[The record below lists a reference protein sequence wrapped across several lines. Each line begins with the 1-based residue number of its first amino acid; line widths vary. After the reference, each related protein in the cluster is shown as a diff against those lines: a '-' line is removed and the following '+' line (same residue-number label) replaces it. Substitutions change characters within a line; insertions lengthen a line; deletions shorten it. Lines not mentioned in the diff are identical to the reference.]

1 MSAFDEDI
9 AADFILEAQ
18 EILDRL
24 GEQLVALEQSPQDN
38 EQLNAV
44 FRGFHTL
51 KGGAGFLGVHAM
63 VELCHAAEE
72 TLGMARSG
80 KAVLQ
85 ANHFDAAQQS
95 LDWLQAMLDAVSGG
109 TEPQH
114 APPEL
119 IAMFDVD
126 AAPAPAAV
134 AAAPVDAAAA
144 IAAAK
149 SGSDMIDEDEFEA
162 LLDQLHG
169 GAAPGSKP
177 VGAAAAIAAAKSGS
191 DMIDE
196 DEFEAL
202 LDQLHGS
209 AAPGAKPVGAA
220 AAIAAAKS
228 GSDMI
233 DEDEFEALLD
243 QLHGG
248 AAPGAKPVG
257 AAVAAAPKPA
267 IPKPAPVVPP
277 RPASP
282 PRPAAAPAAAA
293 KPAAAEAEQT
303 VRVDTKRLDAI
314 VNLIGELVLSR
325 NRLKTLRTRL
335 KDEELDRAVSTLDIA
350 TARLQSAVMRTRMQ
364 PVGKVFS
371 RFPKVARDV
380 ARNLKKEV
388 ELELVGAET
397 ELDRNLVEAL
407 ADPLVHLVR
416 NAIDHGIEMPD
427 LREAQGKQ
435 RSGHVRLSAQQ
446 EGDYVSIEIQD
457 DGAGIDPEK
466 LRAKAREKGLIDPEA
481 AARLSSEECLH
492 LVFLPGFSTKQE
504 VTDISGRGVGM
515 DVVQSRIRELSGQI
529 QIQSELGRGSRFLIR
544 VPLTLAILPT
554 LLVQAGQDIYALP
567 LARVMEV
574 LHAPRTSLGWFDG
587 RAVLDRRS
595 HTLPLLDLR
604 QWLDVEPAPST
615 LMTIVVLQVGEA
627 RFGLVVDQ
635 VRGRE
640 EVVIKPLPKALRG
653 LKGYAGATLIG
664 DGRMALILDV
674 DGLRNSQG

>member
-1 MSAFDEDI
+1 MSAVPDDI

-24 GEQLVALEQSPQDN
+24 GEQLVSLEQSPQDSD
-38 EQLNAV
+38 QLNAV

-51 KGGAGFLGVHAM
+51 KGGAGFLGIQAM

-80 KAVLQ
+80 HAVLQ
-85 ANHFDAAQQS
+85 AHHFDAGQQS
-95 LDWLQAMLDAVSGG
+95 LDYLQSMLDSVAAG
-109 TEPQH
+109 TEPGY

-119 IAMFDVD
+119 IAQFDVNGP
-126 AAPAPAAV
+126 ATPAPV
-134 AAAPVDAAAA
+134 ATATAS
-144 IAAAK
+144 
-149 SGSDMIDEDEFEA
+149 SGDLITDDEFEA
-162 LLDQLHG
+162 LLDTLHG
-169 GAAPGSKP
+169 GAAPTA
-177 VGAAAAIAAAKSGS
+177 VAKKKDDGL
-191 DMIDE
+191 I
-196 DEFEAL
+196 
-202 LDQLHGS
+202 G
-209 AAPGAKPVGAA
+209 
-220 AAIAAAKS
+220 
-228 GSDMI
+228 
-233 DEDEFEALLD
+233 EDEFEALLD

-248 AAPGAKPVG
+248 AAPGAQS
-257 AAVAAAPKPA
+257 VA
-267 IPKPAPVVPP
+267 
-277 RPASP
+277 
-282 PRPAAAPAAAA
+282 AAAPAPAIAPRPVAAPAPA
-293 KPAAAEAEQT
+293 KPAANKPVAEAEHT

-325 NRLKTLRTRL
+325 NRLKTLRARL
-335 KDEELDRAVSTLDIA
+335 HDEELDRAVSTLDIA

-388 ELELVGAET
+388 ELELIGAET

-416 NAIDHGIEMPD
+416 NAIDHGIEMPE
-427 LREAQGKQ
+427 LREAQGKT
-435 RSGHVRLSAQQ
+435 RSGNVRLSAQQ
-446 EGDYVSIEIQD
+446 EGDYVSIEVQD
-457 DGAGIDPEK
+457 DGAGIDPER

-481 AARLSSEECLH
+481 AARLTSEECLH

-529 QIQSELGRGSRFLIR
+529 QIQSELGRGSRFMIR

-554 LLVQAGQDIYALP
+554 LLVQAGEDVYALP

-574 LHAPRTSLGWFDG
+574 LHAPNTSLGWFDG
-587 RAVLDRRS
+587 RAVLDRRT
-595 HTLPLLDLR
+595 HTLPLVDLR
-604 QWLDVEPAPST
+604 HWLDVDPAPSP
-615 LMTIVVLQVGEA
+615 LLTIVVLQAGEA

-653 LKGYAGATLIG
+653 LRGYAGATLIG
-664 DGRMALILDV
+664 DGRMSLILDV
-674 DGLRNSQG
+674 DGLRTPHD

>member
-1 MSAFDEDI
+1 MSAVPDDI

-24 GEQLVALEQSPQDN
+24 GEQLVSLEQAPQDAD
-38 EQLNAV
+38 QLNAV

-51 KGGAGFLGVHAM
+51 KGGAGFLGIQAM

-80 KAVLQ
+80 QATLQ
-85 ANHFDAAQQS
+85 AHHFDAAQQS
-95 LDWLQAMLDAVSGG
+95 LDYLQSMLDSVSAG
-109 TEPQH
+109 TEPGY

-119 IAMFDVD
+119 IAQFDVNGP
-126 AAPAPAAV
+126 ATPAPAA
-134 AAAPVDAAAA
+134 AAGTGAGGEL
-144 IAAAK
+144 I
-149 SGSDMIDEDEFEA
+149 SDDEFEA

-169 GAAPGSKP
+169 GAAPTAVALPQKDNG
-177 VGAAAAIAAAKSGS
+177 
-191 DMIDE
+191 MI
-196 DEFEAL
+196 
-202 LDQLHGS
+202 G
-209 AAPGAKPVGAA
+209 
-220 AAIAAAKS
+220 
-228 GSDMI
+228 
-233 DEDEFEALLD
+233 EDEFEALLD

-248 AAPGAKPVG
+248 AVPGAKPV
-257 AAVAAAPKPA
+257 APSAAAA
-267 IPKPAPVVPP
+267 QPAP
-277 RPASP
+277 R
-282 PRPAAAPAAAA
+282 AAAPAPAA
-293 KPAAAEAEQT
+293 KPAANKPVAEAEHT

-325 NRLKTLRTRL
+325 NRLKTLRVRL
-335 KDEELDRAVSTLDIA
+335 HDEELDRAVSTLDIA

-380 ARNLKKEV
+380 ARSLKKEV
-388 ELELVGAET
+388 ELELFGADT

-416 NAIDHGIEMPD
+416 NAIDHGVEMPD
-427 LREAQGKQ
+427 LREAQGKP

-446 EGDYVSIEIQD
+446 EGDYVSIEVQD
-457 DGAGIDPEK
+457 DGAGIDPER
-466 LRAKAREKGLIDPEA
+466 LRQKAREKGLIDPEA

-529 QIQSELGRGSRFLIR
+529 QIQSELGRGSRFMIR

-554 LLVQAGQDIYALP
+554 LLVQAGEDVYALP

-574 LHAPRTSLGWFDG
+574 LHAPNASLGWFDG
-587 RAVLDRRS
+587 RAVLDRKS
-595 HTLPLLDLR
+595 HTLPLVDLR
-604 QWLDVEPAPST
+604 HWLDVEPMPSS
-615 LMTIVVLQVGEA
+615 LLTIVVLQAGEA

-653 LKGYAGATLIG
+653 LRGYAGATLIG

-674 DGLRNSQG
+674 DGLRSHQD

>member
-1 MSAFDEDI
+1 MSAVSDDI
-9 AADFILEAQ
+9 TADFIIEAQ

-24 GEQLVALEQSPQDN
+24 GEQLVSLEQAPQDSD
-38 EQLNAV
+38 QLNAV
-44 FRGFHTL
+44 FRDYHTL
-51 KGGAGFLGVHAM
+51 KGGAGFLGVTAM

-72 TLGMARSG
+72 ALGAARAG
-80 KAVLQ
+80 QAVLQ
-85 ANHFDAAQQS
+85 AHHFDAAQQS
-95 LDWLQAMLDAVSGG
+95 LDYLQSMLDAVSSG
-109 TEPQH
+109 TEPGY
-114 APPEL
+114 APPDL
-119 IAMFDVD
+119 IAQFDVHGGVV
-126 AAPAPAAV
+126 AAPAA
-134 AAAPVDAAAA
+134 AAAPAAG
-144 IAAAK
+144 
-149 SGSDMIDEDEFEA
+149 GSDLITDDEFEA

-169 GAAPGSKP
+169 GNAPT
-177 VGAAAAIAAAKSGS
+177 AIAPAKKADDGLIS
-191 DMIDE
+191 
-196 DEFEAL
+196 
-202 LDQLHGS
+202 
-209 AAPGAKPVGAA
+209 
-220 AAIAAAKS
+220 
-228 GSDMI
+228 
-233 DEDEFEALLD
+233 EDEFEALLD

-248 AAPGAKPVG
+248 AAPGAKP
-257 AAVAAAPKPA
+257 AAVLAPA
-267 IPKPAPVVPP
+267 PAPVP
-277 RPASP
+277 RPV
-282 PRPAAAPAAAA
+282 AAPAPVA
-293 KPAAAEAEQT
+293 KPAAKPLAEAEHT

-325 NRLKTLRTRL
+325 NRLKTLRARL
-335 KDEELDRAVSTLDIA
+335 RDEELDRAVSTLDIA

-380 ARNLKKEV
+380 ARSLKKEV
-388 ELELVGAET
+388 DLELIGAET

-416 NAIDHGIEMPD
+416 NAIDHGVEMPD
-427 LREAQGKQ
+427 LREAQGKP
-435 RSGHVRLSAQQ
+435 RMGHVRLSAQQ
-446 EGDYVSIEIQD
+446 EGDYVSIEVQD

-492 LVFLPGFSTKQE
+492 LVFLPGFSTKQQ

-554 LLVQAGQDIYALP
+554 LLVQAGEDVYALP

-595 HTLPLLDLR
+595 HTLPLVDLR
-604 QWLDVEPAPST
+604 QWLDVAPAAST
-615 LMTIVVLQVGEA
+615 LLTIVVLQAGEA

-653 LKGYAGATLIG
+653 LRGYAGATLIG

-674 DGLRNSQG
+674 DGLR

>member
-1 MSAFDEDI
+1 MSAVSDDI
-9 AADFILEAQ
+9 TADFIIEAQ

-24 GEQLVALEQSPQDN
+24 GEQLVSLEQAPQDT

-44 FRGFHTL
+44 FRGYHTL
-51 KGGAGFLGVHAM
+51 KGGAGFLGVTAM

-72 TLGMARSG
+72 ALGIARAG
-80 KAVLQ
+80 QAVLQ
-85 ANHFDAAQQS
+85 AHHFDAAQQS
-95 LDWLQAMLDAVSGG
+95 LDYLQAMLDAVSSG
-109 TEPQH
+109 TEPGY

-119 IAMFDVD
+119 IAQFDMHGGAL
-126 AAPAPAAV
+126 AAPAA
-134 AAAPVDAAAA
+134 AAAPAAG
-144 IAAAK
+144 
-149 SGSDMIDEDEFEA
+149 GSDLITDDEFEA

-169 GAAPGSKP
+169 GNAPTA
-177 VGAAAAIAAAKSGS
+177 V
-191 DMIDE
+191 
-196 DEFEAL
+196 
-202 LDQLHGS
+202 
-209 AAPGAKPVGAA
+209 APARKADDGL
-220 AAIAAAKS
+220 IS
-228 GSDMI
+228 
-233 DEDEFEALLD
+233 EDEFEALLD

-248 AAPGAKPVG
+248 AAPGAKPI
-257 AAVAAAPKPA
+257 A
-267 IPKPAPVVPP
+267 
-277 RPASP
+277 
-282 PRPAAAPAAAA
+282 AAAPAPIAAPRPLAAPAAPAPAAATKPAA
-293 KPAAAEAEQT
+293 KPLAEAEHT

-325 NRLKTLRTRL
+325 NRLKTLRARL
-335 KDEELDRAVSTLDIA
+335 RDEELDRAVSTLDIA

-380 ARNLKKEV
+380 ARSLKKEV
-388 ELELVGAET
+388 DLELIGAET

-416 NAIDHGIEMPD
+416 NAIDHGVEMPD
-427 LREAQGKQ
+427 LREAQGKP
-435 RSGHVRLSAQQ
+435 RVGHVRLSAQQ
-446 EGDYVSIEIQD
+446 EGDYVSIEVQD

-492 LVFLPGFSTKQE
+492 LVFLPGFSTKQQ

-554 LLVQAGQDIYALP
+554 LLVQAGEDVYALP

-595 HTLPLLDLR
+595 HTLPLVDLR
-604 QWLDVEPAPST
+604 QWLDVTPAAST
-615 LMTIVVLQVGEA
+615 LLTIVVLQAGEA

-653 LKGYAGATLIG
+653 LRGYAGATLIG

-674 DGLRNSQG
+674 DGLRSPHD

>member
-1 MSAFDEDI
+1 MSAVSDDI
-9 AADFILEAQ
+9 TADFIIEAQ

-24 GEQLVALEQSPQDN
+24 GEQLVSLEQAPQDSD
-38 EQLNAV
+38 QLNAV
-44 FRGFHTL
+44 FRGYHTL
-51 KGGAGFLGVHAM
+51 KGGAGFLGVTAM

-72 TLGMARSG
+72 ALGAARAG
-80 KAVLQ
+80 QAVLQ
-85 ANHFDAAQQS
+85 AHHFDAAQQS
-95 LDWLQAMLDAVSGG
+95 LDYLQSMLDAVSSG
-109 TEPQH
+109 TEPGY
-114 APPEL
+114 APPDL
-119 IAMFDVD
+119 IAQFDVHSGAV
-126 AAPAPAAV
+126 AAPAA
-134 AAAPVDAAAA
+134 AAAPTAG
-144 IAAAK
+144 
-149 SGSDMIDEDEFEA
+149 GSDLITDDEFEALLDQLHGGNAPTAVAPAKKADDGLISEDEFEA

-169 GAAPGSKP
+169 GAAPGTKP
-177 VGAAAAIAAAKSGS
+177 AAVVAPAPIAA
-191 DMIDE
+191 
-196 DEFEAL
+196 
-202 LDQLHGS
+202 
-209 AAPGAKPVGAA
+209 PRP
-220 AAIAAAKS
+220 
-228 GSDMI
+228 
-233 DEDEFEALLD
+233 
-243 QLHGG
+243 
-248 AAPGAKPVG
+248 
-257 AAVAAAPKPA
+257 VAA
-267 IPKPAPVVPP
+267 PAPV
-277 RPASP
+277 
-282 PRPAAAPAAAA
+282 A
-293 KPAAAEAEQT
+293 KPAAKPLAEAEHT

-325 NRLKTLRTRL
+325 NRLKTLRARL
-335 KDEELDRAVSTLDIA
+335 RDEELDRAVSTLDIA

-380 ARNLKKEV
+380 ARSLKKEV
-388 ELELVGAET
+388 DLELIGAET

-416 NAIDHGIEMPD
+416 NAIDHGVEMPD
-427 LREAQGKQ
+427 LREAQGKP
-435 RSGHVRLSAQQ
+435 RMGHVRLSAQQ
-446 EGDYVSIEIQD
+446 EGDYVSIEVQD

-492 LVFLPGFSTKQE
+492 LVFLPGFSTKQQ

-554 LLVQAGQDIYALP
+554 LLVQAGEDVYALP

-595 HTLPLLDLR
+595 HTLPLVDLR
-604 QWLDVEPAPST
+604 QWLDVTPAASP
-615 LMTIVVLQVGEA
+615 LLTIVVLQAGEA

-653 LKGYAGATLIG
+653 LRGYAGATLIG

-674 DGLRNSQG
+674 DGLR

>member
-1 MSAFDEDI
+1 MSAVPDDI
-9 AADFILEAQ
+9 TADFIIEAQ

-24 GEQLVALEQSPQDN
+24 GEQLVSLEQAPQDSD
-38 EQLNAV
+38 QLNAV
-44 FRGFHTL
+44 FRGYHTL
-51 KGGAGFLGVHAM
+51 KGGAGFLGVTAM

-72 TLGMARSG
+72 ALGAARAG
-80 KAVLQ
+80 QAVLQ
-85 ANHFDAAQQS
+85 AHHFDAAQQS
-95 LDWLQAMLDAVSGG
+95 LDYLQSMLDAVSSG
-109 TEPQH
+109 TEPGY
-114 APPEL
+114 APPDL
-119 IAMFDVD
+119 IAQFDVHGGAV
-126 AAPAPAAV
+126 AAPAA
-134 AAAPVDAAAA
+134 AAAPAAG
-144 IAAAK
+144 
-149 SGSDMIDEDEFEA
+149 GSDLITDDEFEALLDQLHGGNAPTAVAPAKKADDGLISEDEFEA

-169 GAAPGSKP
+169 GAAPGTKP
-177 VGAAAAIAAAKSGS
+177 AAA
-191 DMIDE
+191 M
-196 DEFEAL
+196 
-202 LDQLHGS
+202 
-209 AAPGAKPVGAA
+209 APA
-220 AAIAAAKS
+220 
-228 GSDMI
+228 
-233 DEDEFEALLD
+233 
-243 QLHGG
+243 
-248 AAPGAKPVG
+248 
-257 AAVAAAPKPA
+257 
-267 IPKPAPVVPP
+267 
-277 RPASP
+277 
-282 PRPAAAPAAAA
+282 PAAAPRPVAAPAPVA
-293 KPAAAEAEQT
+293 KPAAKPLAEAEHT

-325 NRLKTLRTRL
+325 NRLKTLRARL
-335 KDEELDRAVSTLDIA
+335 RDEELDRAVSTLDIA

-380 ARNLKKEV
+380 ARSLKKEV
-388 ELELVGAET
+388 DLELIGAET

-416 NAIDHGIEMPD
+416 NAIDHGVEMPD
-427 LREAQGKQ
+427 LREAQGKP
-435 RSGHVRLSAQQ
+435 RMGHVRLSAQQ
-446 EGDYVSIEIQD
+446 EGDYVSIEVQD

-492 LVFLPGFSTKQE
+492 LVFLPGFSTKQQ

-554 LLVQAGQDIYALP
+554 LLVQAGEDVYALP

-595 HTLPLLDLR
+595 HTLPLVDLR
-604 QWLDVEPAPST
+604 QWLDVTPAASP
-615 LMTIVVLQVGEA
+615 LLTIVVLQAGEA

-653 LKGYAGATLIG
+653 LRGYAGATLIG

-674 DGLRNSQG
+674 DGLR

>member
-1 MSAFDEDI
+1 MSAVSDDI
-9 AADFILEAQ
+9 TADFIIEAQ

-24 GEQLVALEQSPQDN
+24 GEQLVSLEQAPQDT

-44 FRGFHTL
+44 FRGYHTL
-51 KGGAGFLGVHAM
+51 KGGAGFLGVTAM

-72 TLGMARSG
+72 ALGIARAG
-80 KAVLQ
+80 QAVLQ
-85 ANHFDAAQQS
+85 AHHFDAAQQS
-95 LDWLQAMLDAVSGG
+95 LDHLQSMLDAVSSG
-109 TEPQH
+109 TEPGY
-114 APPEL
+114 APPDL
-119 IAMFDVD
+119 IAQFDMNGGTAAPVAA
-126 AAPAPAAV
+126 AAPAAA
-134 AAAPVDAAAA
+134 
-144 IAAAK
+144 
-149 SGSDMIDEDEFEA
+149 GSDLITDDEFEA

-169 GAAPGSKP
+169 GNAPTA
-177 VGAAAAIAAAKSGS
+177 V
-191 DMIDE
+191 
-196 DEFEAL
+196 
-202 LDQLHGS
+202 
-209 AAPGAKPVGAA
+209 APARKADDGL
-220 AAIAAAKS
+220 IS
-228 GSDMI
+228 
-233 DEDEFEALLD
+233 EDEFEALLD

-248 AAPGAKPVG
+248 AAPGAKP
-257 AAVAAAPKPA
+257 AATV
-267 IPKPAPVVPP
+267 
-277 RPASP
+277 
-282 PRPAAAPAAAA
+282 AAAPAAAPRPAPAPAPAA
-293 KPAAAEAEQT
+293 KPAAKPMAEAEHT

-325 NRLKTLRTRL
+325 NRLKTLRARL
-335 KDEELDRAVSTLDIA
+335 RDEELDRAVSTLDIA

-380 ARNLKKEV
+380 ARSLKKEV
-388 ELELVGAET
+388 DLELVGAET

-416 NAIDHGIEMPD
+416 NAIDHGVEMPD
-427 LREAQGKQ
+427 LREAQGKP
-435 RSGHVRLSAQQ
+435 RMGHVRLSAQQ
-446 EGDYVSIEIQD
+446 EGDYVSIEVQD

-492 LVFLPGFSTKQE
+492 LVFLPGFSTKQQ

-554 LLVQAGQDIYALP
+554 LLVQAGEDVYALP

-595 HTLPLLDLR
+595 HTLPLVDLR
-604 QWLDVEPAPST
+604 QWLDVTPAAST
-615 LMTIVVLQVGEA
+615 LLTIVVLQAGEA

-653 LKGYAGATLIG
+653 LRGYAGATLIG

-674 DGLRNSQG
+674 DGIR

>member
-1 MSAFDEDI
+1 MSAVSNDI
-9 AADFILEAQ
+9 TADFIIEAQ

-24 GEQLVALEQSPQDN
+24 GEQLVSLEQAPQDG

-44 FRGFHTL
+44 FRGYHTL
-51 KGGAGFLGVHAM
+51 KGGAGFLGVTAM

-72 TLGMARSG
+72 ALGAARAG
-80 KAVLQ
+80 QAVLQ
-85 ANHFDAAQQS
+85 AHHFDAAQQS
-95 LDWLQAMLDAVSGG
+95 LDYLQSMLDAVSSG
-109 TEPQH
+109 TEPGY
-114 APPEL
+114 APPDL
-119 IAMFDVD
+119 IAQFDVHGGTA
-126 AAPAPAAV
+126 AAPV
-134 AAAPVDAAAA
+134 AAAPAA
-144 IAAAK
+144 
-149 SGSDMIDEDEFEA
+149 GSSDLITDDEFEA

-169 GAAPGSKP
+169 GNAPTAVAP
-177 VGAAAAIAAAKSGS
+177 AKKADDGLIS
-191 DMIDE
+191 
-196 DEFEAL
+196 
-202 LDQLHGS
+202 
-209 AAPGAKPVGAA
+209 
-220 AAIAAAKS
+220 
-228 GSDMI
+228 
-233 DEDEFEALLD
+233 EDEFEALLD

-248 AAPGAKPVG
+248 AAPGAKP
-257 AAVAAAPKPA
+257 AAAPGV
-267 IPKPAPVVPP
+267 APL
-277 RPASP
+277 AA
-282 PRPAAAPAAAA
+282 PRPAAAPAPAPKPAA
-293 KPAAAEAEQT
+293 KPLAEAEHT

-325 NRLKTLRTRL
+325 NRLKTLRARL
-335 KDEELDRAVSTLDIA
+335 RDEELDRAVSTLDIA

-380 ARNLKKEV
+380 ARSLKKEV
-388 ELELVGAET
+388 DLELIGAET

-416 NAIDHGIEMPD
+416 NAIDHGVEMPD
-427 LREAQGKQ
+427 LREAQGKP
-435 RSGHVRLSAQQ
+435 RMGHVRLSAQQ
-446 EGDYVSIEIQD
+446 EGDYVSIEVQD

-492 LVFLPGFSTKQE
+492 LVFLPGFSTKQQ

-554 LLVQAGQDIYALP
+554 LLVQAGEDVYALP

-574 LHAPRTSLGWFDG
+574 LHAPGTSLGWFDG

-595 HTLPLLDLR
+595 HTLPLVDLR
-604 QWLDVEPAPST
+604 QWLDVTPATST
-615 LMTIVVLQVGEA
+615 LLTIVVLQAGEA

-653 LKGYAGATLIG
+653 LRGYAGATLIG

-674 DGLRNSQG
+674 DGLR

>member
-1 MSAFDEDI
+1 MSAVSDDI
-9 AADFILEAQ
+9 TADFIIEAQ

-24 GEQLVALEQSPQDN
+24 GEQLVSLEQAPQDSD
-38 EQLNAV
+38 QLNAV
-44 FRGFHTL
+44 FRGYHTL
-51 KGGAGFLGVHAM
+51 KGGAGFLGVTAM

-72 TLGMARSG
+72 ALGAARAG
-80 KAVLQ
+80 QAVLQ
-85 ANHFDAAQQS
+85 AHHFDAAQQS
-95 LDWLQAMLDAVSGG
+95 LDYLQSMLGAVSSG
-109 TEPQH
+109 TEPGY
-114 APPEL
+114 APPDL
-119 IAMFDVD
+119 IAQFDVHGGAV
-126 AAPAPAAV
+126 AAPAA
-134 AAAPVDAAAA
+134 AAAPTAG
-144 IAAAK
+144 
-149 SGSDMIDEDEFEA
+149 GSDLITDDEFEALLDQLHGGNAPTAVAPAKKADDGLISEDEFEA

-169 GAAPGSKP
+169 GAAPGTKP
-177 VGAAAAIAAAKSGS
+177 AAVVAPAPIAA
-191 DMIDE
+191 
-196 DEFEAL
+196 
-202 LDQLHGS
+202 
-209 AAPGAKPVGAA
+209 
-220 AAIAAAKS
+220 
-228 GSDMI
+228 
-233 DEDEFEALLD
+233 
-243 QLHGG
+243 
-248 AAPGAKPVG
+248 
-257 AAVAAAPKPA
+257 
-267 IPKPAPVVPP
+267 P
-277 RPASP
+277 RPV
-282 PRPAAAPAAAA
+282 AAPAPAA
-293 KPAAAEAEQT
+293 KPAAKPLAEAEHT

-325 NRLKTLRTRL
+325 NRLKTLRARL
-335 KDEELDRAVSTLDIA
+335 RDEELDRAVSTLDIA

-380 ARNLKKEV
+380 ARSLKKEV
-388 ELELVGAET
+388 DLELIGAET

-416 NAIDHGIEMPD
+416 NAIDHGVEMPD
-427 LREAQGKQ
+427 LREAQGKP
-435 RSGHVRLSAQQ
+435 RMGHVRLSAQQ
-446 EGDYVSIEIQD
+446 EGDYVSIEVQD

-492 LVFLPGFSTKQE
+492 LVFLPGFSTKQQ

-554 LLVQAGQDIYALP
+554 LLVQAGEDVYALP

-595 HTLPLLDLR
+595 HTLPLVDLR
-604 QWLDVEPAPST
+604 QWLDVTPAASP
-615 LMTIVVLQVGEA
+615 LLTIVVLQAGEA

-653 LKGYAGATLIG
+653 LRGYAGATLIG

-674 DGLRNSQG
+674 DGLR

>member
-1 MSAFDEDI
+1 MSAVSDDI
-9 AADFILEAQ
+9 TADFIIEAQ

-24 GEQLVALEQSPQDN
+24 GEQLVSLEQAPQDT

-44 FRGFHTL
+44 FRGYHTL
-51 KGGAGFLGVHAM
+51 KGGAGFLGVTAM

-72 TLGMARSG
+72 ALGIARAG
-80 KAVLQ
+80 QAVLQ
-85 ANHFDAAQQS
+85 AHHFDAAQQS
-95 LDWLQAMLDAVSGG
+95 LDYLQSMLDAVSSG
-109 TEPQH
+109 TEPGY
-114 APPEL
+114 APPDL
-119 IAMFDVD
+119 IAQFDMNGGTAAQVAA
-126 AAPAPAAV
+126 AAPAAA
-134 AAAPVDAAAA
+134 
-144 IAAAK
+144 
-149 SGSDMIDEDEFEA
+149 GSDLITDDEFEA

-169 GAAPGSKP
+169 GNAPTA
-177 VGAAAAIAAAKSGS
+177 V
-191 DMIDE
+191 
-196 DEFEAL
+196 
-202 LDQLHGS
+202 
-209 AAPGAKPVGAA
+209 APARKADDGL
-220 AAIAAAKS
+220 IS
-228 GSDMI
+228 
-233 DEDEFEALLD
+233 EDEFEALLD

-248 AAPGAKPVG
+248 AAPGAKP
-257 AAVAAAPKPA
+257 AATV
-267 IPKPAPVVPP
+267 
-277 RPASP
+277 
-282 PRPAAAPAAAA
+282 AAAPAAAPRPAPVPTPAA
-293 KPAAAEAEQT
+293 KPAAKPMAEAEHT

-325 NRLKTLRTRL
+325 NRLKTLRARL
-335 KDEELDRAVSTLDIA
+335 RDEELDRAVSTLDIA

-380 ARNLKKEV
+380 ARSLKKEV
-388 ELELVGAET
+388 DLELVGAET

-416 NAIDHGIEMPD
+416 NAIDHGVEMPD
-427 LREAQGKQ
+427 LREAQGKP
-435 RSGHVRLSAQQ
+435 RMGHVRLSAQQ
-446 EGDYVSIEIQD
+446 EGDYVSIEVQD

-492 LVFLPGFSTKQE
+492 LVFLPGFSTKQQ

-554 LLVQAGQDIYALP
+554 LLVQAGEDVYALP

-595 HTLPLLDLR
+595 HTLPLVDLR
-604 QWLDVEPAPST
+604 QWLDVTPAAST
-615 LMTIVVLQVGEA
+615 LLTIVVLQAGEA

-653 LKGYAGATLIG
+653 LRGYAGATLIG

-674 DGLRNSQG
+674 DGIR

>member
-1 MSAFDEDI
+1 MSAVSDDI
-9 AADFILEAQ
+9 TADFIIEAQ

-24 GEQLVALEQSPQDN
+24 GEQLVSLEQAPQDSD
-38 EQLNAV
+38 QLNAV
-44 FRGFHTL
+44 FRGYHTL
-51 KGGAGFLGVHAM
+51 KGGAGFLGVTAM

-72 TLGMARSG
+72 ALGAARAG
-80 KAVLQ
+80 QAVLQ
-85 ANHFDAAQQS
+85 AHHFDAAQQS
-95 LDWLQAMLDAVSGG
+95 LDYLQSMLDAVSSG
-109 TEPQH
+109 TEPGY
-114 APPEL
+114 APPDL
-119 IAMFDVD
+119 IAQFDVHGGAV
-126 AAPAPAAV
+126 AAPAA
-134 AAAPVDAAAA
+134 AAAPTAG
-144 IAAAK
+144 
-149 SGSDMIDEDEFEA
+149 GSDLITDDEFEALLDQLHGGNAPTAVAPAKKADDGLISEDEFEA

-169 GAAPGSKP
+169 GAAPGTKP
-177 VGAAAAIAAAKSGS
+177 AAVVAPAPIAA
-191 DMIDE
+191 
-196 DEFEAL
+196 
-202 LDQLHGS
+202 
-209 AAPGAKPVGAA
+209 PRP
-220 AAIAAAKS
+220 
-228 GSDMI
+228 
-233 DEDEFEALLD
+233 
-243 QLHGG
+243 
-248 AAPGAKPVG
+248 
-257 AAVAAAPKPA
+257 VAA
-267 IPKPAPVVPP
+267 PAPV
-277 RPASP
+277 
-282 PRPAAAPAAAA
+282 A
-293 KPAAAEAEQT
+293 KPAAKPLAEAEHT

-325 NRLKTLRTRL
+325 NRLKTLRARL
-335 KDEELDRAVSTLDIA
+335 RDEELDRAVSTLDIA

-380 ARNLKKEV
+380 ARSLKKEV
-388 ELELVGAET
+388 DLELIGAET

-416 NAIDHGIEMPD
+416 NAIDHGVEMPD
-427 LREAQGKQ
+427 LREAQGKP
-435 RSGHVRLSAQQ
+435 RTGHVRLSAQQ
-446 EGDYVSIEIQD
+446 EGDYVSIEVQD

-492 LVFLPGFSTKQE
+492 LVFLPGFSTKQQ

-554 LLVQAGQDIYALP
+554 LLVQAGEDVYALP

-595 HTLPLLDLR
+595 HTLPLVDLR
-604 QWLDVEPAPST
+604 QWLDVTPAASP
-615 LMTIVVLQVGEA
+615 LLTIVVLQAGEA

-653 LKGYAGATLIG
+653 LRGYAGATLIG

-674 DGLRNSQG
+674 DGLR

>member
-1 MSAFDEDI
+1 MSAVSDDI
-9 AADFILEAQ
+9 TADFIIEAQ

-24 GEQLVALEQSPQDN
+24 GEQLVSLEQAPQDGD
-38 EQLNAV
+38 QLNAV
-44 FRGFHTL
+44 FRGYHTL
-51 KGGAGFLGVHAM
+51 KGGAGFLGVTAM

-72 TLGMARSG
+72 ALGAARAG
-80 KAVLQ
+80 QAVLQ
-85 ANHFDAAQQS
+85 AHHFDAAQQS
-95 LDWLQAMLDAVSGG
+95 LDYLQSMLDAVSSG
-109 TEPQH
+109 TEPGY

-119 IAMFDVD
+119 IAQFDVHGGATAPAAA
-126 AAPAPAAV
+126 AAPAAGGSDLITDDEFEALLDQLHGGNAPTAV
-134 AAAPVDAAAA
+134 AP
-144 IAAAK
+144 AK
-149 SGSDMIDEDEFEA
+149 KADHGLISEDEFEA

-169 GAAPGSKP
+169 GAAPGTKP
-177 VGAAAAIAAAKSGS
+177 VAAVP
-191 DMIDE
+191 
-196 DEFEAL
+196 
-202 LDQLHGS
+202 
-209 AAPGAKPVGAA
+209 AAPP
-220 AAIAAAKS
+220 
-228 GSDMI
+228 
-233 DEDEFEALLD
+233 
-243 QLHGG
+243 
-248 AAPGAKPVG
+248 APRPTA
-257 AAVAAAPKPA
+257 
-267 IPKPAPVVPP
+267 PAPV
-277 RPASP
+277 
-282 PRPAAAPAAAA
+282 A
-293 KPAAAEAEQT
+293 KPPAKPLAEAEHT

-325 NRLKTLRTRL
+325 NRLKTLRARL
-335 KDEELDRAVSTLDIA
+335 RDEELDRAVSTLDIA

-380 ARNLKKEV
+380 ARSLKKEV
-388 ELELVGAET
+388 DLELIGAET

-416 NAIDHGIEMPD
+416 NAIDHGVETPE
-427 LREAQGKQ
+427 LREAQGKP
-435 RSGHVRLSAQQ
+435 RMGHVRLSAQQ
-446 EGDYVSIEIQD
+446 EGDYVSIEVQD

-492 LVFLPGFSTKQE
+492 LVFLPGFSTKQQ

-554 LLVQAGQDIYALP
+554 LLVQAGEDVYALP

-595 HTLPLLDLR
+595 HTLALVDLR
-604 QWLDVEPAPST
+604 QWLDVTPAASP
-615 LMTIVVLQVGEA
+615 LLTIVVLQAGEA

-653 LKGYAGATLIG
+653 LAGYAGATLIG

-674 DGLRNSQG
+674 DGLR

>member
-1 MSAFDEDI
+1 MSAVSDDI
-9 AADFILEAQ
+9 TADFIIEAQ

-24 GEQLVALEQSPQDN
+24 GEQLVSLEQAPQDGD
-38 EQLNAV
+38 QLNAV
-44 FRGFHTL
+44 FRGYHTL
-51 KGGAGFLGVHAM
+51 KGGAGFLGVTAM

-72 TLGMARSG
+72 ALGAARAG
-80 KAVLQ
+80 QAVLQ
-85 ANHFDAAQQS
+85 AHHFDAAQQS
-95 LDWLQAMLDAVSGG
+95 LDYLQSMLDAVSSG
-109 TEPQH
+109 TEPGY

-119 IAMFDVD
+119 IAQFDVHGGATAPAAA
-126 AAPAPAAV
+126 AAPAAG
-134 AAAPVDAAAA
+134 
-144 IAAAK
+144 
-149 SGSDMIDEDEFEA
+149 GSDLITDDEFEA

-169 GAAPGSKP
+169 GNAPTAVAP
-177 VGAAAAIAAAKSGS
+177 AKKADDGLIS
-191 DMIDE
+191 E

-209 AAPGAKPVGAA
+209 AAPGTKPVAA
-220 AAIAAAKS
+220 VP
-228 GSDMI
+228 
-233 DEDEFEALLD
+233 
-243 QLHGG
+243 
-248 AAPGAKPVG
+248 AAP
-257 AAVAAAPKPA
+257 
-267 IPKPAPVVPP
+267 PAP
-277 RPASP
+277 RPTAP
-282 PRPAAAPAAAA
+282 APAAKPPA
-293 KPAAAEAEQT
+293 KPLAEAEHT

-325 NRLKTLRTRL
+325 NRLKTLRARL
-335 KDEELDRAVSTLDIA
+335 RDEELDRAVSTLDIA

-380 ARNLKKEV
+380 ARSLKKEV
-388 ELELVGAET
+388 DLELIGAET

-416 NAIDHGIEMPD
+416 NAIDHGVETPE
-427 LREAQGKQ
+427 LREAQGKP
-435 RSGHVRLSAQQ
+435 RMGHVRLSAQQ
-446 EGDYVSIEIQD
+446 EGDYVSIEVQD

-492 LVFLPGFSTKQE
+492 LVFLPGFSTKQQ

-554 LLVQAGQDIYALP
+554 LLVQAGEDVYALP

-595 HTLPLLDLR
+595 HTLALVDLR
-604 QWLDVEPAPST
+604 QWLDVTPAASP
-615 LMTIVVLQVGEA
+615 LLTIVVLQAGEA

-653 LKGYAGATLIG
+653 LAGYAGATLIG

-674 DGLRNSQG
+674 DGLR

>member
-1 MSAFDEDI
+1 MSAVSDDI
-9 AADFILEAQ
+9 TADFIIEAQ

-24 GEQLVALEQSPQDN
+24 GEQLVSLEQAPQDT

-44 FRGFHTL
+44 FRGYHTL
-51 KGGAGFLGVHAM
+51 KGGAGFLGVTAM

-72 TLGMARSG
+72 ALGIARAG
-80 KAVLQ
+80 QAVLQ
-85 ANHFDAAQQS
+85 AHHFDAAQQS
-95 LDWLQAMLDAVSGG
+95 LDYLQSMLDAVSSG
-109 TEPQH
+109 TEPGY
-114 APPEL
+114 APPDV
-119 IAMFDVD
+119 IAQFDMNGGTS
-126 AAPAPAAV
+126 APV
-134 AAAPVDAAAA
+134 AAATPAAA
-144 IAAAK
+144 
-149 SGSDMIDEDEFEA
+149 GSDLITDDEFEA

-169 GAAPGSKP
+169 GNAPTA
-177 VGAAAAIAAAKSGS
+177 V
-191 DMIDE
+191 
-196 DEFEAL
+196 
-202 LDQLHGS
+202 
-209 AAPGAKPVGAA
+209 APATKTDDGL
-220 AAIAAAKS
+220 IS
-228 GSDMI
+228 
-233 DEDEFEALLD
+233 EDEFEALLD

-248 AAPGAKPVG
+248 AAPGAKP
-257 AAVAAAPKPA
+257 AATV
-267 IPKPAPVVPP
+267 
-277 RPASP
+277 
-282 PRPAAAPAAAA
+282 AAAPAAAPRPAPVPAPAA
-293 KPAAAEAEQT
+293 KPAAKPMAEAEHT

-325 NRLKTLRTRL
+325 NRLKTLRARL
-335 KDEELDRAVSTLDIA
+335 RDEELDRAVSTLDIA

-380 ARNLKKEV
+380 ARSLKKEV
-388 ELELVGAET
+388 DLELVGAET

-416 NAIDHGIEMPD
+416 NAIDHGVEMPD
-427 LREAQGKQ
+427 LREAQGKP
-435 RSGHVRLSAQQ
+435 RMGHVRLSAQQ
-446 EGDYVSIEIQD
+446 EGDYVSIEVQD

-492 LVFLPGFSTKQE
+492 LVFLPGFSTKQQ

-554 LLVQAGQDIYALP
+554 LLVQAGEDVYALP

-595 HTLPLLDLR
+595 HTLPLVDLR
-604 QWLDVEPAPST
+604 QWLDVTPAAST
-615 LMTIVVLQVGEA
+615 LLTIVVLQAGEA

-653 LKGYAGATLIG
+653 LRGYAGATLIG

-674 DGLRNSQG
+674 DGIR

>member
-1 MSAFDEDI
+1 MSAVSDDI
-9 AADFILEAQ
+9 TADFIIEAQ

-24 GEQLVALEQSPQDN
+24 GEQLVSLEQAPQDSD
-38 EQLNAV
+38 QLNAV
-44 FRGFHTL
+44 FRGYHTL
-51 KGGAGFLGVHAM
+51 KGGAGFLGVTAM

-72 TLGMARSG
+72 ALGAARAG
-80 KAVLQ
+80 QAVLQ
-85 ANHFDAAQQS
+85 AHHFDAAQQS
-95 LDWLQAMLDAVSGG
+95 LDYLQSMLDAVSSG
-109 TEPQH
+109 TEPGY
-114 APPEL
+114 APPDL
-119 IAMFDVD
+119 IAQFDVHGGAV
-126 AAPAPAAV
+126 AAPAA
-134 AAAPVDAAAA
+134 AAAPAAG
-144 IAAAK
+144 
-149 SGSDMIDEDEFEA
+149 GSDLITDDEFEA

-169 GAAPGSKP
+169 GNAPTAVAP
-177 VGAAAAIAAAKSGS
+177 AKKADDGLIS
-191 DMIDE
+191 
-196 DEFEAL
+196 
-202 LDQLHGS
+202 
-209 AAPGAKPVGAA
+209 
-220 AAIAAAKS
+220 
-228 GSDMI
+228 
-233 DEDEFEALLD
+233 EDEFEALLD

-248 AAPGAKPVG
+248 AAPGAKPV
-257 AAVAAAPKPA
+257 AAAP
-267 IPKPAPVVPP
+267 PAP
-277 RPASP
+277 
-282 PRPAAAPAAAA
+282 APAARPTAPAPAA
-293 KPAAAEAEQT
+293 KPAAKPLAEAEHT

-325 NRLKTLRTRL
+325 NRLKTLRARL
-335 KDEELDRAVSTLDIA
+335 RDEELDRAVSTLDIA

-380 ARNLKKEV
+380 ARSLKKEV
-388 ELELVGAET
+388 DLELIGAET

-416 NAIDHGIEMPD
+416 NAIDHGVEMPE
-427 LREAQGKQ
+427 LREAQGKP
-435 RSGHVRLSAQQ
+435 RMGHVRLSAQQ
-446 EGDYVSIEIQD
+446 EGDYVSIEVQD

-492 LVFLPGFSTKQE
+492 LVFLPGFSTKAQ

-529 QIQSELGRGSRFLIR
+529 QIQSELGRGSRFMIR

-554 LLVQAGQDIYALP
+554 LLVQAGEDVYALP

-595 HTLPLLDLR
+595 HTLPLVDLR
-604 QWLDVEPAPST
+604 QWLDVTPAASP
-615 LMTIVVLQVGEA
+615 LLTIVVLQAGEA

-653 LKGYAGATLIG
+653 LRGYAGATLIG

-674 DGLRNSQG
+674 DGLR

>member
-1 MSAFDEDI
+1 MSAVSDDI
-9 AADFILEAQ
+9 TADFIIEAQ

-24 GEQLVALEQSPQDN
+24 GEQLVSLEQAPQDSD
-38 EQLNAV
+38 QLNAV
-44 FRGFHTL
+44 FRGYHTL
-51 KGGAGFLGVHAM
+51 KGGAGFLGVTAM

-72 TLGMARSG
+72 ALGIARAG
-80 KAVLQ
+80 QAVLQ
-85 ANHFDAAQQS
+85 AHHFDAAQQS
-95 LDWLQAMLDAVSGG
+95 LDYLQSMLDAVSSG
-109 TEPQH
+109 TEPGY

-119 IAMFDVD
+119 IAQFDMHGGGTAAPTA
-126 AAPAPAAV
+126 AAPAAAGGDLITEDEFEALLDQLHGGNAPTAV
-134 AAAPVDAAAA
+134 AP
-144 IAAAK
+144 AK
-149 SGSDMIDEDEFEA
+149 KADDGLISEDEFEA

-177 VGAAAAIAAAKSGS
+177 V
-191 DMIDE
+191 
-196 DEFEAL
+196 
-202 LDQLHGS
+202 
-209 AAPGAKPVGAA
+209 AKP
-220 AAIAAAKS
+220 
-228 GSDMI
+228 
-233 DEDEFEALLD
+233 L
-243 QLHGG
+243 
-248 AAPGAKPVG
+248 
-257 AAVAAAPKPA
+257 
-267 IPKPAPVVPP
+267 
-277 RPASP
+277 
-282 PRPAAAPAAAA
+282 
-293 KPAAAEAEQT
+293 AEAEHT

-325 NRLKTLRTRL
+325 NRLKTLRARL
-335 KDEELDRAVSTLDIA
+335 RDEELDRAVSTLDIA

-380 ARNLKKEV
+380 ARSLKKEV
-388 ELELVGAET
+388 DLELIGAET

-416 NAIDHGIEMPD
+416 NAIDHGVEMPE
-427 LREAQGKQ
+427 LREAQGKP
-435 RSGHVRLSAQQ
+435 RMGHVRLSAQQ
-446 EGDYVSIEIQD
+446 EGDYVSIEVQD

-492 LVFLPGFSTKQE
+492 LVFLPGFSTKQQ

-554 LLVQAGQDIYALP
+554 LLVQAGEDVYALP

-595 HTLPLLDLR
+595 HTLPLVDLR
-604 QWLDVEPAPST
+604 QWLDVTPAASP
-615 LMTIVVLQVGEA
+615 LLTIVVLQAGEA

-653 LKGYAGATLIG
+653 LRGYAGATLIG

-674 DGLRNSQG
+674 DGLR

>member
-1 MSAFDEDI
+1 MSAVSDDI
-9 AADFILEAQ
+9 TADFIIEAQ

-24 GEQLVALEQSPQDN
+24 GEQLVSLEQAPQDSD
-38 EQLNAV
+38 QLNAV
-44 FRGFHTL
+44 FRGYHTL
-51 KGGAGFLGVHAM
+51 KGGAGFLGVTAM

-72 TLGMARSG
+72 ALGAARAG
-80 KAVLQ
+80 QAVLQ
-85 ANHFDAAQQS
+85 AHHFDAAQQS
-95 LDWLQAMLDAVSGG
+95 LDYLQSMLDAVSSG
-109 TEPQH
+109 TEPGY
-114 APPEL
+114 APPDL
-119 IAMFDVD
+119 IAQFDVHGGAV
-126 AAPAPAAV
+126 AAPAA
-134 AAAPVDAAAA
+134 AAAPAAG
-144 IAAAK
+144 
-149 SGSDMIDEDEFEA
+149 GSDLITDDEFEA

-169 GAAPGSKP
+169 GNAPT
-177 VGAAAAIAAAKSGS
+177 AIAPAKKADDGLIS
-191 DMIDE
+191 
-196 DEFEAL
+196 
-202 LDQLHGS
+202 
-209 AAPGAKPVGAA
+209 
-220 AAIAAAKS
+220 
-228 GSDMI
+228 
-233 DEDEFEALLD
+233 EDEFEALLD

-248 AAPGAKPVG
+248 AAPGAKP
-257 AAVAAAPKPA
+257 AAVLAPA
-267 IPKPAPVVPP
+267 PAPVP
-277 RPASP
+277 RPV
-282 PRPAAAPAAAA
+282 AAPAPVA
-293 KPAAAEAEQT
+293 KPAAKPLAEAEHT

-325 NRLKTLRTRL
+325 NRLKTLRARL
-335 KDEELDRAVSTLDIA
+335 RDEELDRAVSTLDIA

-380 ARNLKKEV
+380 ARSLKKEV
-388 ELELVGAET
+388 DLELIGAET

-416 NAIDHGIEMPD
+416 NAIDHGVEMPD
-427 LREAQGKQ
+427 LREAQGKP
-435 RSGHVRLSAQQ
+435 RMGHVRLSAQQ
-446 EGDYVSIEIQD
+446 EGDYVSIEVQD

-492 LVFLPGFSTKQE
+492 LVFLPGFSTKQQ

-554 LLVQAGQDIYALP
+554 LLVQAGEDVYALP

-595 HTLPLLDLR
+595 HTLPLVDLR
-604 QWLDVEPAPST
+604 QWLDVTPAAST
-615 LMTIVVLQVGEA
+615 LLTIVVLQAGEA
-627 RFGLVVDQ
+627 RFWLVVDQ

-653 LKGYAGATLIG
+653 LRGYAGATLIG

-674 DGLRNSQG
+674 DGLR

>member
-1 MSAFDEDI
+1 MSAVADDI
-9 AADFILEAQ
+9 TADFIIEAQ

-24 GEQLVALEQSPQDN
+24 GEQLVSLEQAPQDN
-38 EQLNAV
+38 DQLNAV
-44 FRGFHTL
+44 FRGYHTL
-51 KGGAGFLGVHAM
+51 KGGAGFLGITAM

-72 TLGMARSG
+72 ALGAARAG
-80 KAVLQ
+80 QAVLQ
-85 ANHFDAAQQS
+85 AHHFDAAQQS
-95 LDWLQAMLDAVSGG
+95 LDYLQSMLDAVSSG
-109 TEPQH
+109 TEPGY

-119 IAMFDVD
+119 IAQFDVHGG
-126 AAPAPAAV
+126 ASPTSS
-134 AAAPVDAAAA
+134 AAAA
-144 IAAAK
+144 TPAAA
-149 SGSDMIDEDEFEA
+149 GSDLITDDEFEALLDQLHGGSAPTAVAPPKKADDGLISEDEFEA

-169 GAAPGSKP
+169 GA
-177 VGAAAAIAAAKSGS
+177 V
-191 DMIDE
+191 
-196 DEFEAL
+196 
-202 LDQLHGS
+202 
-209 AAPGAKPVGAA
+209 PGAKPV
-220 AAIAAAKS
+220 
-228 GSDMI
+228 
-233 DEDEFEALLD
+233 
-243 QLHGG
+243 
-248 AAPGAKPVG
+248 
-257 AAVAAAPKPA
+257 
-267 IPKPAPVVPP
+267 
-277 RPASP
+277 
-282 PRPAAAPAAAA
+282 AAAPAPAPAPRAAA
-293 KPAAAEAEQT
+293 KPAANKPVAEAEHT

-335 KDEELDRAVSTLDIA
+335 RDEELDRAVSTLDIA

-380 ARNLKKEV
+380 ARSLQKEV
-388 ELELVGAET
+388 DLELIGAET

-416 NAIDHGIEMPD
+416 NAIDHGVEMPD
-427 LREAQGKQ
+427 LREAQGKP
-435 RSGHVRLSAQQ
+435 RMGHVRLSAQQ
-446 EGDYVSIEIQD
+446 EGDYVSIEVQD

-492 LVFLPGFSTKQE
+492 LVFLPGFSTKQQ

-554 LLVQAGQDIYALP
+554 LLVQAGEDVYALP

-595 HTLPLLDLR
+595 HTLPLVDLR
-604 QWLDVEPAPST
+604 QWLDVTPAASP
-615 LMTIVVLQVGEA
+615 LLTIVVLQAGEA

-653 LKGYAGATLIG
+653 LRGYAGATLIG

-674 DGLRNSQG
+674 DGLR

>member
-1 MSAFDEDI
+1 MSAVSDDI
-9 AADFILEAQ
+9 TADFIIEAQ

-24 GEQLVALEQSPQDN
+24 GEQLVSLEQAPQDGD
-38 EQLNAV
+38 QLNAV
-44 FRGFHTL
+44 FRGYHTL
-51 KGGAGFLGVHAM
+51 KGGAGFLGVTAM

-72 TLGMARSG
+72 ALGAARAG
-80 KAVLQ
+80 QAVLQ
-85 ANHFDAAQQS
+85 AHHFDAAQQS
-95 LDWLQAMLDAVSGG
+95 LDYLQSMLDAVSSG
-109 TEPQH
+109 TEPGY

-119 IAMFDVD
+119 IAQFDVHGGATAPAAA
-126 AAPAPAAV
+126 AAPAAGGSDLITDDEFEALLDQLHGGNAPTAV
-134 AAAPVDAAAA
+134 AP
-144 IAAAK
+144 AK
-149 SGSDMIDEDEFEA
+149 KSDDGLISEDEFEA

-169 GAAPGSKP
+169 GAAPGTKP
-177 VGAAAAIAAAKSGS
+177 VAAVP
-191 DMIDE
+191 
-196 DEFEAL
+196 
-202 LDQLHGS
+202 
-209 AAPGAKPVGAA
+209 AAP
-220 AAIAAAKS
+220 
-228 GSDMI
+228 
-233 DEDEFEALLD
+233 
-243 QLHGG
+243 
-248 AAPGAKPVG
+248 
-257 AAVAAAPKPA
+257 PA
-267 IPKPAPVVPP
+267 
-277 RPASP
+277 
-282 PRPAAAPAAAA
+282 PRPAAPAPAAKPPA
-293 KPAAAEAEQT
+293 KPLAEAEHT

-325 NRLKTLRTRL
+325 NRLKTLRARL
-335 KDEELDRAVSTLDIA
+335 RDEELDRAVSTLDIA

-380 ARNLKKEV
+380 ARSLKKEV
-388 ELELVGAET
+388 DLELIGAET

-416 NAIDHGIEMPD
+416 NAIDHGVETPE
-427 LREAQGKQ
+427 LREAQGKP
-435 RSGHVRLSAQQ
+435 RMGHVRLSAQQ
-446 EGDYVSIEIQD
+446 EGDYVSIEVQD

-492 LVFLPGFSTKQE
+492 LVFLPGFSTKQQ

-554 LLVQAGQDIYALP
+554 LLVQAGEDVYALP

-595 HTLPLLDLR
+595 HTLALVDLR
-604 QWLDVEPAPST
+604 QWLDVTPAASP
-615 LMTIVVLQVGEA
+615 LLTIVVLQAGEA

-653 LKGYAGATLIG
+653 LAGYAGATLIG

-674 DGLRNSQG
+674 DGLR